1 MATNKDTNKN
11 YVTVKELADTIGIS
25 RVAVFN
31 RIKTG
36 KIKANKIGRNYIIYK
51 EDAPE
56 FFNPALNTNDKKE
69 LERGVK
75 KVLQDYGDTLKML
88 GRE

>member
-1 MATNKDTNKN
+1 MTENKDINKN
-11 YVTVKELADTIGIS
+11 YVTVKELADIIGIS

-51 EDAPE
+51 KDAPE
-56 FFNPALNTNDKKE
+56 IFNPALDTNDKKE
-69 LERGVK
+69 LEQGVK